1 MESDPD
7 SAPGRGNPIPAK
19 PWNRPRPSP
28 SFPPTGYDAAGPRHR
43 RGWVLLAFLL
53 AGCASGGGTRAGAP
67 PSYTPPG
74 ELDAEGRAWVRETLS
89 GLSLREAIGQLI
101 IPWMPGAYTSTT
113 GPEFE
118 EYARY
123 VEEAGVGG
131 VSVSI
136 GLPHSYGAKLN
147 ALQARARI
155 PLLVTSDFES
165 GGPGMRINHSYA
177 LPTLLPQGGG
187 TSFPPTMAFGA
198 IGDERFTREYARIT
212 ALEARA
218 VGVHLN
224 FAPVLDVNS
233 NPLNPVIN
241 TRSFGEDPE
250 AVARLGAAYL
260 AGARAGG
267 ILTTA
272 KHFPGHGDTKTDS
285 HVELPVVSADRNRL
299 EALELIPFRRAVRE
313 GVDAV
318 MTAHVAVPGILGPEG
333 PPATLSPFFLTE
345 LLREDMG
352 FQGLVLTDALR
363 MGAISDGYGIGES
376 SVLALE
382 AGADVLLAPGDVWEA
397 LDAVEAA
404 VRSGRLSRARIDD
417 SVRRIL
423 EMKAR
428 VGLHRTRRVNLDR
441 IEEIV
446 GSGPHLAFADSAAAR
461 SITLPRDRDGLLPV
475 DPRETRRVLHVVYGR
490 SADLTAGAAL
500 GAILR
505 EYFPAVTT
513 RRLTPESPPTDY
525 QDLDWD
531 SGQADLVLVSA
542 FVPPRSGAGEVAVPE
557 ALARFISQC
566 QASHATVVVSL
577 GNPYLLSSF
586 PELGTYLVAWGPR
599 EVSQQAAARALLGL
613 NAISGTLPVSIPP
626 LHFLGEGLRRSAVP
640 DVPRL
645 GGGVSQLLEVGVL
658 EGPGAAGR
666 VEAGD
671 RGRDPFTTSVAE
683 SRANCRERPELGPWE
698 TLCESVGGTVV
709 SPLEVEPASVGMD
722 PGALAALD
730 SLLLAALADSAS
742 PGLAIAVGRHG
753 KLVRLRGYGVLDW
766 APDAFP
772 ATPASLW
779 DMASVTKVSTTTTA
793 AMILAEA
800 GRLELDAPV
809 VSYLPWWSAGDPRK
823 EKVTVRQLL
832 IHRGGL
838 PPFVRFYETVEGKQ
852 AFQDTI
858 GGLALQYE
866 PGDSTVYSDIGMMT
880 VAFIVEKV
888 TGMGLDAFLA
898 QRVWEGLGMSDTGF
912 NPDPALLP
920 RIAPT
925 EVDDYFRFTHVHGVV
940 HDENAFAMGGVSGH
954 AGLFSS
960 ARDMAVFAQTLLNGG
975 LAPPCTGDPGTG
987 VPCSTPR
994 PGPVR
999 IAAPTSVEL
1008 FTRRHDTTASR
1019 ALGWDTPSENSS
1031 SGDYL
1036 TERAFGHTG
1045 FTGTSL
1051 WVDPELDLFVVLLT
1065 SRTNPSRENGKHV
1078 PLRRAVHDAVARAV
1092 SDRPVEKRQW

>member
-1 MESDPD
+1 
-7 SAPGRGNPIPAK
+7 
-19 PWNRPRPSP
+19 
-28 SFPPTGYDAAGPRHR
+28 
-43 RGWVLLAFLL
+43 
-53 AGCASGGGTRAGAP
+53 
-67 PSYTPPG
+67 
-74 ELDAEGRAWVRETLS
+74 
-89 GLSLREAIGQLI
+89 
-101 IPWMPGAYTSTT
+101 
-113 GPEFE
+113 
-118 EYARY
+118 
-123 VEEAGVGG
+123 
-131 VSVSI
+131 
-136 GLPHSYGAKLN
+136 
-147 ALQARARI
+147 
-155 PLLVTSDFES
+155 
-165 GGPGMRINHSYA
+165 
-177 LPTLLPQGGG
+177 
-187 TSFPPTMAFGA
+187 
-198 IGDERFTREYARIT
+198 
-212 ALEARA
+212 
-218 VGVHLN
+218 
-224 FAPVLDVNS
+224 
-233 NPLNPVIN
+233 
-241 TRSFGEDPE
+241 
-250 AVARLGAAYL
+250 
-260 AGARAGG
+260 
-267 ILTTA
+267 
-272 KHFPGHGDTKTDS
+272 
-285 HVELPVVSADRNRL
+285 
-299 EALELIPFRRAVRE
+299 
-313 GVDAV
+313 
-318 MTAHVAVPGILGPEG
+318 
-333 PPATLSPFFLTE
+333 
-345 LLREDMG
+345 
-352 FQGLVLTDALR
+352 
-363 MGAISDGYGIGES
+363 
-376 SVLALE
+376 
-382 AGADVLLAPGDVWEA
+382 
-397 LDAVEAA
+397 
-404 VRSGRLSRARIDD
+404 
-417 SVRRIL
+417 
-423 EMKAR
+423 
-428 VGLHRTRRVNLDR
+428 
-441 IEEIV
+441 
-446 GSGPHLAFADSAAAR
+446 
-461 SITLPRDRDGLLPV
+461 
-475 DPRETRRVLHVVYGR
+475 
-490 SADLTAGAAL
+490 
-500 GAILR
+500 
-505 EYFPAVTT
+505 
-513 RRLTPESPPTDY
+513 
-525 QDLDWD
+525 
-531 SGQADLVLVSA
+531 VSA

-557 ALARFISQC
+557 ALARFISES
-566 QASHATVVVSL
+566 QAGHATVVVSL

-586 PELGTYLVAWGPR
+586 PELGTYLLAWGPR

-626 LHFLGEGLRRSAVP
+626 LHGLGEGLRRPAVP

-645 GGGVSQLLEVGVL
+645 GTGVSQLLEVGVL
-658 EGPGAAGR
+658 EGPGATGA

-671 RGRDPFTTSVAE
+671 PGRDPFTTSVAE

-698 TLCESVGGTVV
+698 TLCESIGGTVV
-709 SPLEVEPASVGMD
+709 SPLEVNPASVGMD
-722 PGALAALD
+722 SGALAGLD

-779 DMASVTKVSTTTTA
+779 DMASVTKVTTTTTA

-832 IHRGGL
+832 LHRGGL
-838 PPFVRFYETVEGKQ
+838 PPFVRFYETVEGKE
-852 AFQDTI
+852 AFRDTI
-858 GGLALQYE
+858 GGLALQTE

-975 LAPPCTGDPGTG
+975 VAPPCTGEPGTG

-1065 SRTNPSRENGKHV
+1065 SRTNPSRENEKHV
-1078 PLRRAVHDAVARAV
+1078 PLRRAVHDAVAGAV
-1092 SDRPVEKRQW
+1092 ADRPVEKRQW